1 VLKTKKQAEALSNLR
16 SNADFDVVL
25 GMLSEYR
32 AEQLEKLAKTV
43 GEPSLYRLQG
53 AIHAVVEIQ
62 AAYASAPDMIH
73 KLK

>member
-1 VLKTKKQAEALSNLR
+1 MIKTKKHAEALTNLR

-53 AIHAVVEIQ
+53 AIHVVTEIQ
-62 AAYASAPDMIH
+62 DACAKAPDMIP